1 MQQYPVTPPQ
11 SIEKNTENF
20 ANKLEQLA
28 QIPPIDASNQPQS
41 IKINQQMY
49 EDLIDSYDEEIE
61 SEMDDYL
68 QDLRFDGR
76 PLSDSEKLARHIY
89 FNELIGLQKE
99 LIKLQDWVV
108 ATGERI
114 VVIFEGR
121 DSAGKGGAIKRITQR
136 LNPRVCRVAAL
147 PAPNDREKTQWYFQ
161 RYVAHL
167 PAAGEIVLFDRS
179 WYNRAGVER
188 VMGFCSDAQY
198 EEFFESVPE
207 FERMLVRSGI
217 RLIKY
222 WFSISDDEQE
232 SRFMSRI
239 YDPLKQ
245 WKLSPMDLESRR
257 RWEDYTKAKEVMFE
271 RTHIPEARWWV
282 VEGDDKKKA
291 RLNCIKHLLS
301 QIPYEEIKREAVV
314 LPEREHND
322 NYQRE
327 PIADD
332 MYIPNWF

>member
-28 QIPPIDASNQPQS
+28 KIPPIDASNQPQS

-232 SRFMSRI
+232 SRYMTRI

-314 LPEREHND
+314 LPEREHDD